1 MQNMFLMHFAC
12 KNNQKMF
19 RSKIITVFFTLEEI
33 YMLDNDK
40 NSYIRVELAK
50 SVTVDVSWFIIDIK
64 L

>member
-1 MQNMFLMHFAC
+1 
-12 KNNQKMF
+12 MF

-50 SVTVDVSWFIIDIK
+50 SVKVDVS
-64 L
+64 